1 MGEGA
6 RLIVCDDEP
15 GLREMLEEYLG
26 QSGFTVACAA
36 DGAALRALAPRFR
49 PDLTVLDINMPGEN
63 GLSLARW
70 LREEELGAVLMLTAN
85 SDTIDRIVGLE
96 LGADDYLGK
105 PFELRELRA
114 RITTVLRRTMA
125 RPTSKGPAPAR
136 LRLGRFVFDIE
147 ARRLADD
154 AGAAVPLTPMEL
166 DVLTVLA
173 AAAGRALSRDEIMQR
188 AHGKRWEAE
197 DRSLDLRIA
206 RLRRKIEWDAADP
219 RLIRTVRNEG
229 YMLVPD
235 AE

>member
-1 MGEGA
+1 MAEGA

-15 GLREMLEEYLG
+15 GLREMLAEYLG
-26 QSGFTVACAA
+26 QSGFTVATAA

-70 LREEELGAVLMLTAN
+70 LREEDLGAVLMLTAN
-85 SDTIDRIVGLE
+85 ADTIDRIVGLE

-114 RITTVLRRTMA
+114 RITTVLRRTMGKA
-125 RPTSKGPAPAR
+125 EKKAGSTAM
-136 LRLGRFVFDIE
+136 LQLGRFRFGLAE
-147 ARRLADD
+147 RRLVDE
-154 AGAAVPLTPMEL
+154 AGATVPLTPMEL
-166 DVLTVLA
+166 DVLAVLA
-173 AAAGRALSRDEIMQR
+173 AHVGQPLGRDELMQR
-188 AHGKRWEAE
+188 AHGKAWEPD

-206 RLRRKIEWDAADP
+206 RLRKKIERDAADP

-235 AE
+235 TE